1 MSVSMSVNNTTTP
14 PLALTTSVASST
26 SLVTSDGQ
34 VFTTVVNYTTVVA
47 PGAAVANGAGSGSG
61 GRGANIGAIVG
72 GVVGLLLYWRH
83 KCAKEKGF
91 FDCNFAPPPTA
102 PHVSSSDLALHNL
115 ADEDDSMG
123 GRLGTGVVGVVTSFA
138 YVPDTTS
145 ASTHHTGM
153 GSPEMRNAELAA
165 AAGLTGGAGA
175 YVHHQYQNQHPG
187 YNPNQYHYQ
196 NPNEAGYLPNP
207 YASSG
212 AGGYAAAGIRVQ

>member
-1 MSVSMSVNNTTTP
+1 MQVLDPVAEARTLVPLSWYVACP
-14 PLALTTSVASST
+14 PPPSFSASTDLFSP
-26 SLVTSDGQ
+26 L
-34 VFTTVVNYTTVVA
+34 
-47 PGAAVANGAGSGSG
+47 
-61 GRGANIGAIVG
+61 
-72 GVVGLLLYWRH
+72 GVVGLLCWRH
-83 KCAKEKGF
+83 KRAKEKAF
-91 FDCNFAPPPTA
+91 FDGNFAPPPTA
-102 PHVSSSDLALHNL
+102 LHVSSDLALHNL

-123 GRLGTGVVGVVTSFA
+123 GRLGTGVVGVVTPFA

-207 YASSG
+207 YASSPTSSRTLPSISTDSSG
-212 AGGYAAAGIRVQ
+212 AGGYAAAGIW